1 MQGSVVSCMKDS
13 SVVKKQFFSNNI
25 PTSEEEEDEHEVSK
39 TEKELFFEISPY
51 CDLSVVSND
60 VVWPCNTF
68 LLCQNHLSIQ
78 TPPPEL

>member
-1 MQGSVVSCMKDS
+1 MQGSVLSFMKDNN
-13 SVVKKQFFSNNI
+13 VVKKQFFSNNI

-39 TEKELFFEISPY
+39 TAKELFFEISPY
-51 CDLSVVSND
+51 YDLAVVSLD
-60 VVWPCNTF
+60 IVWPGNTF